1 MAKTSGRAYAFM
13 RWSGGQPLPGVLG
26 EIGWAFEYNDRLGR
40 FHCFYC
46 GSTESRPVGGAAPKR
61 VFWFEK
67 CLSLPELIKTMSV
80 GSGERAGFEEVK
92 VFEVGDA
99 QSELAL
105 QILNQLAATP
115 EEALR
120 RTDPLEHTREILT
133 RYGVRSIANTRG
145 FNAPFLWY
153 NMLPGRSVPLRKLAV
168 HIFQLRAAQSAMQPV
183 RSTDIEEQAR
193 RIAQNDPDVCGIGE
207 CVVCRAGTRFFIGLD
222 IAVNARFTVGE
233 GRAVAERIEQSIRDH
248 ATKVDHVFIRVEP
261 YLRTD

>member
-1 MAKTSGRAYAFM
+1 M
-13 RWSGGQPLPGVLG
+13 RWSGGHQVSGILG
-26 EIGWAFEYNDRLGR
+26 EVGWAFEYNDRLGR

-46 GSTESRPVGGAAPKR
+46 GSTESRPISGAAPNR

-80 GSGERAGFEEVK
+80 GSGDRAGFEEVK

-105 QILNQLAATP
+105 QILNQLAAIP
-115 EEALR
+115 GEALR
-120 RTDPLEHTREILT
+120 RTHPLEHTREILT

-168 HIFQLRAAQSAMQPV
+168 HIFQLRAAQSAMQPL
-183 RSTDIEEQAR
+183 RTTDIEEQVR
-193 RIAQNDPDVCGIGE
+193 RIAQSDPDVCGLGK
-207 CVVCRAGTRFFIGLD
+207 CVVCRAGARFFIGLD
-222 IAVNARFTVGE
+222 IGVNARFTVGE
-233 GRAVAERIEQSIRDH
+233 GRAVAERIEQAIRDG
-248 ATKVDHVFIRVEP
+248 APKVDHVFIRVEP
-261 YLRTD
+261 YFSSE